1 MKLKLSETEP
11 FITLSV
17 DVELNSLSIEVTTE
31 VLLFVEAEA
40 LSLPLKLS
48 DVERLSLELKEVE
61 MDSLILIDIDCELLS
76 DTD

>member
-17 DVELNSLSIEVTTE
+17 DVELNSLSAEVTTE

>member
-17 DVELNSLSIEVTTE
+17 DIELNSLSTEVTTE

-61 MDSLILIDIDCELLS
+61 MYSLILIDIDCELLS